1 MDGSMMLPVT
11 YHDSMPTWFNNAW
24 NTCAYPEQTMYA
36 SSVPATGIPVKGT
49 NELVIYLAANLLAG
63 NRRINVAHYVGAD
76 NSDHSDTLQQASQ
89 EAGGS
94 PRDKV
99 TYFHNKIINSFRYD
113 HAVYKDST
121 SNIDARTEYTAR
133 MPEIT
138 FAGNESVSYV
148 RLAMRP
154 WSNGTI
160 RNSVPAGPDWESSH
174 VTSTAVQ
181 PSPVLTTF
189 HACRLL

>member
-1 MDGSMMLPVT
+1 MILTTNTDASPNKTTMDAASIATMTRTYVFIITRNQKNSPVF
-11 YHDSMPTWFNNAW
+11 S
-24 NTCAYPEQTMYA
+24 CTMC
-36 SSVPATGIPVKGT
+36 SGT
-49 NELVIYLAANLLAG
+49 
-63 NRRINVAHYVGAD
+63 
-76 NSDHSDTLQQASQ
+76 
-89 EAGGS
+89 
-94 PRDKV
+94 
-99 TYFHNKIINSFRYD
+99 
-113 HAVYKDST
+113 
-121 SNIDARTEYTAR
+121 